1 MHDVTG
7 TCGKTCVEQRP
18 KMCGPKKCRK
28 RQVVVAENK
37 IGTKYLEFEAF
48 ESFVVNCNGA
58 FRFLS
63 LIITHLFVVELLR

>member
-1 MHDVTG
+1 MNRTSENVTFKRRRESSVNIYDVTG

-37 IGTKYLEFEAF
+37 IGTKYLEFEA
-48 ESFVVNCNGA
+48 
-58 FRFLS
+58 
-63 LIITHLFVVELLR
+63 LLKFCCQL